1 MENDMKEFTNLAEN
15 DFITAKGMI
24 MIALTVEIIVQTF
37 ALIIQPTD
45 WWIWQL
51 LGFITATNLGALILG
66 IVAQRSAERISET
79 YRTIFTPDFYFTVK
93 AITDFRKIIED
104 EAEKDGKNM
113 TEEFGDLAPKL
124 YGVARKWLDV
134 RYAQDFQIPPDL
146 EDLGISIKENL
157 EDITDDELFN
167 TTS

>member
-1 MENDMKEFTNLAEN
+1 MKEFTKLAEN

-24 MIALTVEIIVQTF
+24 MIALTVEVIVQTF

-146 EDLGISIKENL
+146 EDLGISIQENL

>member
-1 MENDMKEFTNLAEN
+1 MKEFTNLAEN

-24 MIALTVEIIVQTF
+24 MIALTVEVIVQTF

-146 EDLGISIKENL
+146 EDLGISIQENL

>member
-1 MENDMKEFTNLAEN
+1 MENDMKE
-15 DFITAKGMI
+15 
-24 MIALTVEIIVQTF
+24 
-37 ALIIQPTD
+37 
-45 WWIWQL
+45 
-51 LGFITATNLGALILG
+51 FITATNLGALILG

-104 EAEKDGKNM
+104 EAKKDGKNM

-146 EDLGISIKENL
+146 EDLGISIEENL